1 MRPRRLRL
9 EAIGPYAGP
18 VEVDFDRL
26 AADGLFLIHGPT
38 GAGKTF
44 LLDAMC
50 FALYGRVPGVR
61 TTATLRSHHAGPAT
75 HSLAEFEFDAHGD
88 RWLVRRS
95 PEYERPKLKG
105 DGTTAS
111 LPTAHLFKREG
122 GDWKPMAAKS
132 REVDQQVRDLIG
144 LDHQQFSRVMLL
156 PQGQFEQVLRARS
169 GEREDLLTSLFDTG
183 LFGEVE
189 RWLEDRAKQALATC
203 RRADDRLAALRAQ
216 AQDRWA
222 EVRALTDQDGAGEEP
237 SDRPHP
243 VESQDHL
250 DRLAELAA
258 AASGQADRVAVT
270 ASAALETARAAH
282 AAAADVARRWD
293 RRSRLRTAL
302 DELTSGAAAV
312 ARAEV
317 RLRDADR
324 AAPVAPSLAA
334 LDQARD
340 TAARAGSTSRDAT
353 DSLLAAMVA
362 AGLPDAVLPDGA
374 PVSTAWLD
382 RARAHLADHRGTLAP
397 LVQVARRRDT
407 LRTEIAARVQQATD
421 AERSATTAGERSVH
435 LEQQA
440 AATQEELESSKV
452 AEGMLGSLRATFDA
466 ADRRATAAV
475 QLIAARDTLTKDEA
489 HHLLARSAHLD
500 AREAHLRAREAYLE
514 GIAAALASELVDGD
528 PCAVCGSPDHPA
540 PATAADG
547 SVSRPEVEALAAAEE
562 SARIAVDASASRAD
576 AARTRVAELVGRLG
590 GPDPA
595 GDRGPGMDP
604 TTARHQADAIAAEL
618 DRATAAAVRVPDLTQ
633 RLEALLAQVVVQ
645 RTAAEHAG
653 REAAGHRSAAAAGS
667 EELAACTAQLV
678 QALGDQDADP
688 ATSIAL
694 LDAVDHAMGPAAQAS
709 AASDLAARSVE
720 DAAARLTQDLER
732 SGFPDIAAVRAA
744 VLTPEDRDGLERS
757 VRTHQQ
763 EMARVTTLLQ
773 AEDLADLA
781 EDRPDTESAGAALA
795 ATQRQRAVAEAAAV
809 SWRAASD
816 AIAGWAGEHLE
827 VDRFRR
833 GGPGPRRRVGPPVG
847 HRRRARRQPRVPA
860 PLGAGGL
867 PGGHLR
873 AGQPAPPADERRPVH
888 AVGPPRRHGPQ
899 PTGRPGPPGAG
910 RPHRRRARRV
920 HAVRGGDLPGLP
932 GPGPG
937 RGGRGAAAQRRGP
950 AGCPLHRRGVRHPGP
965 GRAGTGHGRV
975 GRPPRRRAHGR
986 RDQPRRSHAR
996 AHPPGGGGHP
1006 QRTRV
1011 HRPRGS
1017 DRRLN
1022 RPGLVAPRRHRRQGR
1037 SPAQTGFGSGPPRR
1051 SSTLRMDD
1059 SLTRSPRR

>member
-1 MRPRRLRL
+1 
-9 EAIGPYAGP
+9 
-18 VEVDFDRL
+18 
-26 AADGLFLIHGPT
+26 
-38 GAGKTF
+38 
-44 LLDAMC
+44 
-50 FALYGRVPGVR
+50 
-61 TTATLRSHHAGPAT
+61 
-75 HSLAEFEFDAHGD
+75 
-88 RWLVRRS
+88 
-95 PEYERPKLKG
+95 
-105 DGTTAS
+105 
-111 LPTAHLFKREG
+111 
-122 GDWKPMAAKS
+122 MAAKS
-132 REVDQQVRDLIG
+132 REVDQQVRDLVG

-189 RWLEDRAKQALATC
+189 RWLEDRAKQAVATC

-222 EVRALTDQDGAGEEP
+222 EVRALTDQDGADEEP

-243 VESQDHL
+243 VEGQDHL

-258 AASGQADRVAVT
+258 AASGQADRVAVA

-302 DELTSGAAAV
+302 DELTSAAAAV

-317 RLRDADR
+317 RLQDADR

-452 AEGMLGSLRATFDA
+452 AEGMLESLRATFDA

-475 QLIAARDTLTKDEA
+475 QLVAARDALTKDEA

-500 AREAHLRAREAYLE
+500 AREAHLRGREAYLE

-595 GDRGPGMDP
+595 GDRGPEVDP

-795 ATQRQRAVAEAAAV
+795 TTQRQGAVAEAAAV

-827 VDRFRR
+827 VDRSAAADRDRAAALGRLWDTVGGRAGNRVSLRRWVLAAYLEDICVLANQRLRLMSGGRYTLLVHR
-833 GGPGPRRRVGPPVG
+833 GGTARNRLAGLDLRVLDAHTGDERDVST
-847 HRRRARRQPRVPA
+847 
-860 PLGAGGL
+860 LSGGETFQASL
-867 PGGHLR
+867 ALALAVADAVQQHSGGVRLDALFIDEGFGTLDPDALELAMDELDALR
-873 AGQPAPPADERRPVH
+873 AGGRMVGVISHVGAMRERIHLGVEVTPSE
-888 AVGPPRRHGPQ
+888 
-899 PTGRPGPPGAG
+899 
-910 RPHRRRARRV
+910 
-920 HAVRGGDLPGLP
+920 RGST
-932 GPGPG
+932 
-937 RGGRGAAAQRRGP
+937 
-950 AGCPLHRRGVRHPGP
+950 V
-965 GRAGTGHGRV
+965 RV
-975 GRPPRRRAHGR
+975 GRIAG
-986 RDQPRRSHAR
+986 
-996 AHPPGGGGHP
+996 
-1006 QRTRV
+1006 
-1011 HRPRGS
+1011 
-1017 DRRLN
+1017 
-1022 RPGLVAPRRHRRQGR
+1022 
-1037 SPAQTGFGSGPPRR
+1037 
-1051 SSTLRMDD
+1051 
-1059 SLTRSPRR
+1059 

>member
-243 VESQDHL
+243 VEGQDHL
-250 DRLAELAA
+250 DQLAELAA

-362 AGLPDAVLPDGA
+362 AGLPDAVLPDVA

-421 AERSATTAGERSVH
+421 AERSATTAVERSVH

-452 AEGMLGSLRATFDA
+452 AEGMLESLRATFDA
-466 ADRRATAAV
+466 ADRQR
-475 QLIAARDTLTKDEA
+475 
-489 HHLLARSAHLD
+489 HRSGPTH
-500 AREAHLRAREAYLE
+500 RR
-514 GIAAALASELVDGD
+514 
-528 PCAVCGSPDHPA
+528 
-540 PATAADG
+540 
-547 SVSRPEVEALAAAEE
+547 SR
-562 SARIAVDASASRAD
+562 RAD
-576 AARTRVAELVGRLG
+576 QGRG
-590 GPDPA
+590 
-595 GDRGPGMDP
+595 
-604 TTARHQADAIAAEL
+604 
-618 DRATAAAVRVPDLTQ
+618 
-633 RLEALLAQVVVQ
+633 
-645 RTAAEHAG
+645 
-653 REAAGHRSAAAAGS
+653 
-667 EELAACTAQLV
+667 
-678 QALGDQDADP
+678 
-688 ATSIAL
+688 
-694 LDAVDHAMGPAAQAS
+694 
-709 AASDLAARSVE
+709 
-720 DAAARLTQDLER
+720 
-732 SGFPDIAAVRAA
+732 
-744 VLTPEDRDGLERS
+744 TP
-757 VRTHQQ
+757 
-763 EMARVTTLLQ
+763 
-773 AEDLADLA
+773 
-781 EDRPDTESAGAALA
+781 P
-795 ATQRQRAVAEAAAV
+795 
-809 SWRAASD
+809 
-816 AIAGWAGEHLE
+816 
-827 VDRFRR
+827 
-833 GGPGPRRRVGPPVG
+833 PGPLRPPGRPGGTPPGP
-847 HRRRARRQPRVPA
+847 
-860 PLGAGGL
+860 GGL
-867 PGGHLR
+867 PGGHR
-873 AGQPAPPADERRPVH
+873 RRP
-888 AVGPPRRHGPQ
+888 
-899 PTGRPGPPGAG
+899 
-910 RPHRRRARRV
+910 
-920 HAVRGGDLPGLP
+920 
-932 GPGPG
+932 
-937 RGGRGAAAQRRGP
+937 
-950 AGCPLHRRGVRHPGP
+950 GV
-965 GRAGTGHGRV
+965 RV
-975 GRPPRRRAHGR
+975 GRRRPLR
-986 RDQPRRSHAR
+986 RVR
-996 AHPPGGGGHP
+996 
-1006 QRTRV
+1006 
-1011 HRPRGS
+1011 
-1017 DRRLN
+1017 
-1022 RPGLVAPRRHRRQGR
+1022 
-1037 SPAQTGFGSGPPRR
+1037 
-1051 SSTLRMDD
+1051 
-1059 SLTRSPRR
+1059 LTRSPRSRHGRGRIGEPAGGRGPRRCGGVGPHRSGRIGLPCRRGPHPGGRTGRSSRRPGSRR